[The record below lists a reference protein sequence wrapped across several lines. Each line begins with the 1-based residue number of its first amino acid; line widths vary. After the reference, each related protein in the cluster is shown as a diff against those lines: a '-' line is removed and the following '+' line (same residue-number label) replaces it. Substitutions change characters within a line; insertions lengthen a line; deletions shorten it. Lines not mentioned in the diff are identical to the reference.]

1 MMFLIFL
8 LAPLVV
14 IWLAQRIPVL
24 DRIGVVPLTFLAGFL
39 VAIAF
44 DLRGLAAA
52 QSTVAEVSVALAL
65 PLIIF
70 AANIRKAL
78 RDAQGALTA
87 VVLAFVAVVAVSLI
101 GVPLFAAH
109 VAKLWQVAGMAVGA
123 YTGSGVNMGAIKT
136 AIQADESV
144 FLTMI
149 TYDIVFSV
157 VYMLV
162 VVLAG
167 QRLAGL
173 LLRPYSG
180 PAGETQDAALAHLA
194 DDSAAAYRRLLDRSG
209 WAGSGLVL
217 LASAAVVGIAVGLS
231 KLFSPA
237 AGSVVTILAITTLG
251 LVGSTIPQLH
261 RVRTSFHMGM
271 YLILVFCFAS
281 ATMLDTRIF
290 TRMDWALGG
299 YFLFVIFGSMA
310 LHMVLCR
317 LFDIDRDTF
326 LIASGAAIMSV
337 PFIPVITG
345 ALKNRALLVP
355 GIAVGILG
363 YAVGNYLGVM
373 VATLAQGMTP

>member
-1 MMFLIFL
+1 MIVLLFL
-8 LAPLVV
+8 LAPLLV
-14 IWLAQRIPVL
+14 IWLAQRVPVL
-24 DRIGVVPLTFLAGFL
+24 DRIGVVPLTFLAGFV
-39 VAIAF
+39 VAF
-44 DLRGLAAA
+44 TLDLDSVATA
-52 QSTVAEVSVALAL
+52 QKTVAEVSVALAL

-87 VVLAFVAVVAVSLI
+87 VVLAFVAVVVVSLA
-101 GVPLFAAH
+101 GVPLFAPH

-136 AIQADESV
+136 AIQADDAV

-157 VYMLV
+157 IYMLV

-173 LLRPYSG
+173 MLRPYAG
-180 PAGETQDAALAHLA
+180 PVEAGAGDDMAHLA
-194 DDSAAAYRRLLDRSG
+194 DDSAQAYRRLLARDT
-209 WAGSGLVL
+209 WAGSALVL
-217 LASAAVVGIAVGLS
+217 AAAAVVVGLAVGLS

-237 AGSVVTILAITTLG
+237 IGSVVTILAITTLG
-251 LVGSTIPQLH
+251 LAGSMVPRLH
-261 RVRTSFHMGM
+261 SVRTSFHLGM

-290 TRMDWALGG
+290 TQMDWALGG
-299 YFLFVIFGSMA
+299 YFLFVIFGSML

-317 LFDIDRDTF
+317 VFGIDRDTF

-363 YAVGNYLGVM
+363 YAVGNYLGIM
-373 VATLAQGMTP
+373 VAGLAQGLAP